1 MATTPYYEIVDV
13 VTDGFRNEIVD
24 VFVDEHVDDVNA
36 LIDSDTRDNY
46 AEVIVATTDGEAQ
59 ASHPWKSYWVFVE
72 DLQGKTH
79 QVSTFDH
86 EDVIYFADK
95 VSNKTG
101 VPFLLLSFIVNGR
114 QVEFG
119 RRVGD
124 YEVGPDCSFRMTGR
138 LIE

>member
-13 VTDGFRNEIVD
+13 VVDAPRNEIVD

-36 LIDSDTRDNY
+36 LIDYDTRDNY

-59 ASHPWKSYWVFVE
+59 AREPWKSYWVFVT

-86 EDVIYFADK
+86 EDVIDSAEK

-101 VPFLLLSFIVNGR
+101 VPFLLLSFVVNGR
-114 QVEFG
+114 QVDFG

>member
-1 MATTPYYEIVDV
+1 ME
-13 VTDGFRNEIVD
+13 D
-24 VFVDEHVDDVNA
+24 VFTDEHVDDAND
-36 LIDSDTRDNY
+36 LIDFGTRDYY
-46 AEVIVATTDGEAQ
+46 AEVLVATTDGEAQ
-59 ASHPWKSYWVFVE
+59 ARDAWKTYWVFVT
-72 DLQGKTH
+72 DVQGKTH

-86 EDVIYFADK
+86 EDVICFAEK